1 MSCFCLCPVEVSLNA
16 QRDTSWIGLQLE
28 MCIRSFTHSFV
39 EISIVLP
46 EIFAFSAS
54 KKLMFFFFVV
64 NKTSLEGSVRTNFTL
79 FKIDPYNK

>member
-1 MSCFCLCPVEVSLNA
+1 MTCFCLRPVEVSLNT

-28 MCIRSFTHSFV
+28 IYTKSLTHSFV
-39 EISIVLP
+39 EISIVLL
-46 EIFAFSAS
+46 EILKISAS

>member
-1 MSCFCLCPVEVSLNA
+1 
-16 QRDTSWIGLQLE
+16 

-39 EISIVLP
+39 EISIVLR